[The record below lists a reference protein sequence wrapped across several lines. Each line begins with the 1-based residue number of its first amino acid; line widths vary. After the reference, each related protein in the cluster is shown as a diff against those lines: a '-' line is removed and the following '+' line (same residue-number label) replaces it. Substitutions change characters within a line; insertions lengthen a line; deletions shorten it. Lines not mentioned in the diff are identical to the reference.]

1 MKKVDVL
8 DLKGEKIK
16 QINLD
21 ENIFGI
27 EPNKNVLYD
36 AIILARASLRQGTH
50 KTKNRSEVRGGGRK
64 PWRQK
69 GTGHARQGSIRAV
82 QWVGGGR
89 YGTPV
94 PRDYSKKQNR
104 KERRLALLSALSEKA
119 SEDNIVVLEELKL
132 KENKTREVASLLKTL
147 KLDDK
152 KVLVVV
158 DDSELEIA
166 MAARNLGTVLVIG
179 YDELNVLDIVSCD
192 TILTTEANLNKIKEV
207 LS

>member
-119 SEDNIVVLEELKL
+119 SENNIVVLEELKL
-132 KENKTREVASLLKTL
+132 KENKTREFANLLKTL

-158 DDSELEIA
+158 NDDELPLAI
-166 MAARNLGTVLVIG
+166 AARNLGTVLVIG

-192 TILTTEANLNKIKEV
+192 VILTTEDNLNKIKEV